1 MNKKISIVAIVM
13 LVVGII
19 GTTWSLLYATP
30 SINDYANE
38 KRKQANQEYNIFE
51 ERADINNLEINSDV
65 ADIEIKHHNKNTVLI
80 ARKGMTDNLD
90 YKISQNDKTLLIEEE
105 QSNNNSRNFKNID
118 SMLKS
123 FLDEI
128 FTMQDHSIVVY
139 LPNRVDL
146 KLVTGYGRVE
156 IKDDIFLNEFTLIS
170 TNDIGGFSFSKEIQN
185 LQNLNLMSS
194 NYISFNV
201 TDIIGIK
208 NVRLSSP
215 SVNITSNDDEFVID
229 DIESKLPEN
238 LTIMESD
245 LGERQTGEVYINSK
259 VPIAKNLNIEA
270 KNSLLDLSLPTEKYK
285 FNYNI
290 HSEQKNNI
298 KNPDFIEYDENG
310 DEIQEEKI
318 DIDGI
323 VNKALEKLEVQYNV
337 KANIGYY
344 KK

>member
-105 QSNNNSRNFKNID
+105 QSNNNSKNFKNID

-290 HSEQKNNI
+290 HSEQKINI

-337 KANIGYY
+337 KANVGYY

>member
-105 QSNNNSRNFKNID
+105 QSNNNSKNFKNID

-290 HSEQKNNI
+290 HSVQKNNI

-337 KANIGYY
+337 KANVGYY

>member
-51 ERADINNLEINSDV
+51 ERADINKLEINSEV

-80 ARKGMTDNLD
+80 TRKGMTDNLD

-105 QSNNNSRNFKNID
+105 QSNNNSRDIKNID

-123 FLDEI
+123 FLDEV
-128 FTMQDHSIVVY
+128 FTRQDHSIVVY

-146 KLVTGYGRVE
+146 KLVTGYGRIE

-170 TNDIGGFSFSKEIQN
+170 TNDIGGISFSKEIQN

-208 NVRLSSP
+208 DVRLSSP
-215 SVNITSNDDEFVID
+215 SVNITSNDDEFIID

-245 LGERQTGEVYINSK
+245 LSERQTGEVYINSK
-259 VPIAKNLNIEA
+259 VPVAKNLNIEA

-290 HSEQKNNI
+290 HSEHKNNI
-298 KNPDFIEYDENG
+298 NPDGVEYNENG
-310 DEIQEEKI
+310 DKIQEEKI

-337 KANIGYY
+337 KANVGYY

>member
-105 QSNNNSRNFKNID
+105 QSNNNSKNFKNID

-290 HSEQKNNI
+290 HSVQKNNI

-310 DEIQEEKI
+310 NEIQEEKI

-337 KANIGYY
+337 KANVGYY